1 MIDQVTIDKILDAA
15 QIVDVVSDFVTLR
28 KRGVNYVGLCPFHDD
43 RTPSFSVSPSRNI
56 CKCFACGK
64 GGNPVHFIMEHE
76 QVTYVE
82 ALKYLAKKYGIEV
95 KERELSSEERQAQ
108 NDRESSFIVNQ
119 FARDYYHDILLNN
132 PDGRNIGLAYFRNR
146 GFRDDI
152 IEKFQLGYALQQRD
166 AFPKTALS
174 KGYNEKYLISY
185 EVQMKVDGKDKSV
198 TKGTGICYK
207 RDDGQLVDRYAGRVI
222 FPWISLSGKV
232 IAFGARLLD
241 SRTKGVAQKYVNSP
255 NSEIFTKERELYG
268 IFQAKKAIVKEDC
281 VYMVEGYT
289 DVISMHQCGVENVVA
304 NSGTALSKY
313 QINILH
319 RFTNNIVLL
328 YDGDEAGIH
337 AATRGA
343 EMLLQEGMTVKVC
356 LLPDGDD
363 PDSFARKH
371 TADEYRQFI
380 NDHSVDYIRFITSML
395 LKQAGNDPL
404 KRGAAIREVT
414 KAIAIIPEAIMRDV
428 FIKEA
433 ADMLGVE
440 EKRMVG
446 YVAEQRQKNRE
457 AEEKRRTTAAK
468 ASEESQP
475 SAPSQQEMP
484 PVAPLSDMGLEYREG
499 GNPQPQDAPIAG
511 GDSSQDFPFAGD
523 DPSQNSP
530 IAGGNTLQ
538 GSPSKIEEGENRG
551 NQKNAQMAKALYK
564 HERLIIQLVVRYG
577 EKTMAELTDEEGNIT
592 KVSVIDFVS
601 ANLEQDDMV
610 LSDPLFREMLRQ
622 AVEHQHDPEF
632 SAERYFINHPETAIS
647 KMALELV
654 SDRYQ
659 LSKYHYKNQTIVS
672 DENRLQEL
680 ATEIATS
687 YKYAIVNE
695 LLKEVMRQLQDPAI
709 AANELK
715 CAQTIKRYTEL
726 REVQAYLA
734 KILGE
739 RVILSV

>member
-1 MIDQVTIDKILDAA
+1 MIDQATIDRILDAA

-43 RTPSFSVSPSRNI
+43 RTPSFSVSPARNI

-76 QVTYVE
+76 QITYLE

-95 KERELSSEERQAQ
+95 KERELSNEERQAQ
-108 NDRESSFIVNQ
+108 NDRESAFIVNQ

-132 PDGRNIGLAYFRNR
+132 PDGRSIGLAYFRNR

-166 AFPKTALS
+166 AFPKTAIA
-174 KGYNEKYLISY
+174 KGYNEKFLTSY
-185 EVQMKVDGKDKSV
+185 EAKVKVNDRDETV

-207 RDDGQLVDRYAGRVI
+207 REDGQLVDRYAGRVI

-232 IAFGARLLD
+232 VAFGGRLLD

-255 NSEIFTKERELYG
+255 DSEIFHKERELYG

-337 AATRGA
+337 AATRSA
-343 EMLLQEGMTVKVC
+343 EMLLQEGMMVKVC

-371 TADEYRQFI
+371 TAQEYRQFI
-380 NDHSVDYIRFITSML
+380 DDNATDYIRFKTNLL

-404 KRGAAIREVT
+404 KRGEAIREIT

-433 ADMLGVE
+433 ADMLGIE

-446 YVAEQRQKNRE
+446 YVADQRKTNRE
-457 AEEKRRTTAAK
+457 AEDKRKAVAAQSPQVPQNQDVSQGP
-468 ASEESQP
+468 APLDVVSSQSEMRD
-475 SAPSQQEMP
+475 APPMP
-484 PVAPLSDMGLEYREG
+484 PIDDLPNRDMSPNREEVQA
-499 GNPQPQDAPIAG
+499 GNELI
-511 GDSSQDFPFAGD
+511 SVNSQ
-523 DPSQNSP
+523 S
-530 IAGGNTLQ
+530 
-538 GSPSKIEEGENRG
+538 
-551 NQKNAQMAKALYK
+551 AKALYK
-564 HERLIIQLVVRYG
+564 YEFHIMQLVVRYG
-577 EKTMAELTDEEGNIT
+577 EKIMCELTDEEGNNT
-592 KVSVIDFVS
+592 PVTVIDFVS
-601 ANLEQDDMV
+601 STLEQDDMV
-610 LSDPLFREMLRQ
+610 LTNPLFREMLKL
-622 AVEHQHDPEF
+622 AVEHQHETDF
-632 SAERYFINHPETAIS
+632 SAERYFINHPNTAIS
-647 KMALELV
+647 QMALELV
-654 SDRYQ
+654 SERYQ
-659 LSKYHYKNQTIVS
+659 LSKYHSKYQTIVA
-672 DENRLQEL
+672 DDQRLQEL
-680 ATEIATS
+680 STEITIS

-695 LLKEVMRQLQDPAI
+695 SLQEVLRQLQDPAI
-709 AANELK
+709 AIDGLK

-726 REVQAYLA
+726 REIQAELA
-734 KILGE
+734 KRLGE
-739 RVILSV
+739 RVVLTF

>member
-1 MIDQVTIDKILDAA
+1 MIDQATVDRILDAA

-43 RTPSFSVSPSRNI
+43 RTPSFSVSPARNI

-95 KERELSSEERQAQ
+95 KERELSTEERQAQ
-108 NDRESSFIVNQ
+108 NDRESAFIVNQ
-119 FARDYYHDILLNN
+119 FARDYYHDLLLHH
-132 PDGRNIGLAYFRNR
+132 PDGRSIGMAYFRNR

-166 AFPKTALS
+166 AFPKAALA
-174 KGYNEKYLISY
+174 KGFNEKFLTSFETQVRVNGREETVI
-185 EVQMKVDGKDKSV
+185 
-198 TKGTGICYK
+198 KGTGICYK

-232 IAFGARLLD
+232 IAFGGRLLD

-255 NSEIFTKERELYG
+255 DAEIFHKERELYG

-319 RFTNNIVLL
+319 RFTDNIVLL

-337 AATRGA
+337 AATRSA

-371 TADEYRQFI
+371 TAQEYRQFI
-380 NDHSVDYIRFITSML
+380 ADHATDYIRFKTNL
-395 LKQAGNDPL
+395 LLMQAGADPL
-404 KRGAAIREVT
+404 KRAEAIREVT
-414 KAIAIIPEAIMRDV
+414 KAIAIIPEDIMRDV

-433 ADMLGVE
+433 ADMLGIE

-446 YVAEQRQKNRE
+446 YVAEQRQKNRA
-457 AEEKRRTTAAK
+457 AEEKRGAAAVQPAVPSDELEMP
-468 ASEESQP
+468 ASEVP
-475 SAPSQQEMP
+475 
-484 PVAPLSDMGLEYREG
+484 
-499 GNPQPQDAPIAG
+499 DAPPMPDLPPMG
-511 GDSSQDFPFAGD
+511 ESSVQPTAI
-523 DPSQNSP
+523 DPQ
-530 IAGGNTLQ
+530 L
-538 GSPSKIEEGENRG
+538 
-551 NQKNAQMAKALYK
+551 AK
-564 HERLIIQLVVRYG
+564 RLFMYEQAIMQLVVRYG
-577 EKTMAELTDEEGNIT
+577 EKKMCDMTDEGGNLVP
-592 KVSVIDFVS
+592 VSVIDFVS
-601 ANLEQDDMV
+601 ATLEQDDMT
-610 LSDPLFREMLRQ
+610 LSNPMFREMLKQ
-622 AVEHQHDPEF
+622 AVEHQHDPDF
-632 SAERYFINHPETAIS
+632 CAERYFINHPATAIS
-647 KMALELV
+647 QMALELV
-654 SDRYQ
+654 SERYQ
-659 LSKYHYKNQTIVS
+659 LSKYHFKNQTVVT
-672 DENRLQEL
+672 DEYRLQEL
-680 ATEIATS
+680 TVEIAIS
-687 YKYAIVNE
+687 YKYAIINE
-695 LLKEVMRQLQDPAI
+695 QLKEVMRLLQDPVV
-709 AANELK
+709 AADEVK
-715 CAQTIKRYTEL
+715 CAQTIQRYTEL
-726 REVQAYLA
+726 REIQAELA
-734 KILGE
+734 KRLGE
-739 RVILSV
+739 RVVLTF

>member
-1 MIDQVTIDKILDAA
+1 MIDQATVDRILDAA

-43 RTPSFSVSPSRNI
+43 RTPSFSVSPARNI

-76 QVTYVE
+76 QITYTE

-95 KERELSSEERQAQ
+95 KERELSNEERQAQ
-108 NDRESSFIVNQ
+108 NDRESAFIVNQ

-132 PDGRNIGLAYFRNR
+132 PDGRSIGLAYFRNR

-166 AFPKTALS
+166 AFPKTAIA
-174 KGYNEKYLISY
+174 KGYNEKYLTSY
-185 EVQMKVDGKDKSV
+185 ETKVKVNDRDETV
-198 TKGTGICYK
+198 MKGTGICYK

-232 IAFGARLLD
+232 VAFGGRLLD

-255 NSEIFTKERELYG
+255 DSEIFHKERELYG

-319 RFTNNIVLL
+319 RFTNNIILL

-371 TADEYRQFI
+371 TAQEYRQFI
-380 NDHSVDYIRFITSML
+380 NDNATDYIRFKTGL
-395 LKQAGNDPL
+395 LLRQAGNDPL
-404 KRGAAIREVT
+404 KRGDAIREVT
-414 KAIAIIPEAIMRDV
+414 KSIAIIPEAIMRDV

-433 ADMLGVE
+433 ADMLGIE

-446 YVAEQRQKNRE
+446 YVADQRKANRD
-457 AEEKRRTTAAK
+457 AEEKRKAVAAQSPQAAQDRD
-468 ASEESQP
+468 ASQGPAPLNPASSQP
-475 SAPSQQEMP
+475 EMP
-484 PVAPLSDMGLEYREG
+484 DTPPMPSIDDLPDGDMSLTGE
-499 GNPQPQDAPIAG
+499 Q
-511 GDSSQDFPFAGD
+511 SQTDND
-523 DPSQNSP
+523 QSMKVNSQF
-530 IAGGNTLQ
+530 
-538 GSPSKIEEGENRG
+538 
-551 NQKNAQMAKALYK
+551 AKALYK
-564 HERLIIQLVVRYG
+564 YELHVMQLVARYG
-577 EKTMAELTDEEGNIT
+577 EKVMCELTDEEGNKT
-592 KVSVIDFVS
+592 PVTVIDFVHS
-601 ANLEQDDMV
+601 TLEQDDMV
-610 LSDPLFREMLRQ
+610 LTNPLFREMLKL
-622 AVEHQHDPEF
+622 AVEHQHDTDF
-632 SAERYFINHPETAIS
+632 CAERYFINHPNTAIS
-647 KMALELV
+647 QMALELV
-654 SDRYQ
+654 SERYQ
-659 LSKYHYKNQTIVS
+659 LSKYHSKYQTIVA
-672 DENRLQEL
+672 DEERLQDL
-680 ATEIATS
+680 SAEITIS

-695 LLKEVMRQLQDPAI
+695 SLKEVLSQLQDPTI
-709 AANELK
+709 ATNSLK

-726 REVQAYLA
+726 REVQAVLA
-734 KILGE
+734 KRLGE
-739 RVILSV
+739 RVVLTF

>member
-1 MIDQVTIDKILDAA
+1 MIDQATVDRILDAA

-43 RTPSFSVSPSRNI
+43 RTPSFSVSPARNI

-76 QVTYVE
+76 QITYVE

-95 KERELSSEERQAQ
+95 KERELTNDERQAQ
-108 NDRESSFIVNQ
+108 SDRESAFIVNQ

-132 PDGRNIGLAYFRNR
+132 VDGRSIGLAYFRNR

-152 IEKFQLGYALQQRD
+152 IEKFQLGYALPQRD
-166 AFPKTALS
+166 ALPKAALS
-174 KGYNEKYLISY
+174 KGFNEKFLTSY
-185 EVQMKVDGKDKSV
+185 ETKVMVDGKEQTV

-207 RDDGQLVDRYAGRVI
+207 REDGQLVDRYAGRVI
-222 FPWISLSGKV
+222 FPWFSLSGKV
-232 IAFGARLLD
+232 IAFGGRLLD

-255 NSEIFTKERELYG
+255 DTEIFHKERELYG

-337 AATRGA
+337 AATRSA
-343 EMLLQEGMTVKVC
+343 EMLLQDGMTVKVC

-371 TADEYRQFI
+371 TAQEYRQFI
-380 NDHSVDYIRFITSML
+380 DDHATDYIRFKTDL
-395 LKQAGNDPL
+395 LLRQAGNDPL
-404 KRGAAIREVT
+404 KRGEAIREIT

-446 YVAEQRQKNRE
+446 YVATQRKTNRE
-457 AEEKRRTTAAK
+457 AEEKRRALAAQ
-468 ASEESQP
+468 APNSPQDPATPQP
-475 SAPSQQEMP
+475 EIPLAPMTQPEMP
-484 PVAPLSDMGLEYREG
+484 
-499 GNPQPQDAPIAG
+499 DAPPLPTMEDLPQG
-511 GDSSQDFPFAGD
+511 GSGHVSKQSTA
-523 DPSQNSP
+523 NSP
-530 IAGGNTLQ
+530 F
-538 GSPSKIEEGENRG
+538 SE
-551 NQKNAQMAKALYK
+551 ALYK
-564 HERLIIQLVVRYG
+564 YERSIIQLVVRYG
-577 EKTMAELTDEEGNIT
+577 EKTMCELTDDEGNT
-592 KVSVIDFVS
+592 TPVSEIDFVD
-601 ANLEQDDMV
+601 ATLHQDDV
-610 LSDPLFREMLRQ
+610 TLTHPLFREMLRL
-622 AVEHQHDPEF
+622 AVEHQHDADYT
-632 SAERYFINHPETAIS
+632 AERYFINHPDTTIS
-647 KMALELV
+647 QMALELV

-659 LSKYHYKNQTIVS
+659 LSKYHFKNQTIVT
-672 DENRLQEL
+672 DDNRLQEL
-680 ATEIATS
+680 ATEITIN

-695 LLKEVMRQLQDPAI
+695 SLKEVMRQLQDPVI
-709 AANELK
+709 VNNEVK
-715 CAQTIKRYTEL
+715 CAQIIQRYTEL
-726 REVQAYLA
+726 REVQADFA
-734 KILGE
+734 KRLGE
-739 RVILSV
+739 RVILEF

>member
-1 MIDQVTIDKILDAA
+1 MIDQATIDRILDAA

-43 RTPSFSVSPSRNI
+43 RTPSFSVSPARNI

-76 QVTYVE
+76 QITYLE

-95 KERELSSEERQAQ
+95 KERELSNEERQAQ
-108 NDRESSFIVNQ
+108 NDRESAFIVNQ

-132 PDGRNIGLAYFRNR
+132 PDGRSIGLAYFRSR

-166 AFPKTALS
+166 AFPKTAIA
-174 KGYNEKYLISY
+174 KGYNEKFLTSY
-185 EVQMKVDGKDKSV
+185 EAKVKVNDRDETV

-207 RDDGQLVDRYAGRVI
+207 REDGQLVDRYAGRVI

-232 IAFGARLLD
+232 VAFGGRLLD

-255 NSEIFTKERELYG
+255 DSEIFHKERELYG

-337 AATRGA
+337 AATRSA

-371 TADEYRQFI
+371 TAQEYRQFI
-380 NDHSVDYIRFITSML
+380 DDNATDYIRFKTNLL

-404 KRGAAIREVT
+404 KRGEAIREIT

-433 ADMLGVE
+433 ADMLGIE

-446 YVAEQRQKNRE
+446 YVADQRKTNRE
-457 AEEKRRTTAAK
+457 AEDKRKAVAAQTP
-468 ASEESQP
+468 STSQNQDAMQGP
-475 SAPSQQEMP
+475 VSPQGEMP
-484 PVAPLSDMGLEYREG
+484 
-499 GNPQPQDAPIAG
+499 DAPPMPQVDDLPNRDMSPNREEVQAG
-511 GDSSQDFPFAGD
+511 NELISVNSQ
-523 DPSQNSP
+523 S
-530 IAGGNTLQ
+530 
-538 GSPSKIEEGENRG
+538 
-551 NQKNAQMAKALYK
+551 AKALYK
-564 HERLIIQLVVRYG
+564 YEFHIMQLVVRYG
-577 EKTMAELTDEEGNIT
+577 EKIMCELTDEEGNNT
-592 KVSVIDFVS
+592 PVTVIDFVS
-601 ANLEQDDMV
+601 STLEQDDMV
-610 LSDPLFREMLRQ
+610 LTNPLFREMLKL
-622 AVEHQHDPEF
+622 AVEHQHETDF
-632 SAERYFINHPETAIS
+632 SAERYFINHPNTAIS
-647 KMALELV
+647 QMALELV
-654 SDRYQ
+654 SERYQ
-659 LSKYHYKNQTIVS
+659 LSKYHSKYQTIVA
-672 DENRLQEL
+672 DDQRLQEL
-680 ATEIATS
+680 STEITIS

-695 LLKEVMRQLQDPAI
+695 SLQEVLRQLQDPAI
-709 AANELK
+709 AIDGLK

-726 REVQAYLA
+726 REIQAELA
-734 KILGE
+734 KRLGE
-739 RVILSV
+739 RVVLTF

>member
-1 MIDQVTIDKILDAA
+1 MIDQATIDRILDAA
-15 QIVDVVSDFVTLR
+15 QIVGVVSDFVTLR

-43 RTPSFSVSPSRNI
+43 RTPSFSVSPARNI

-76 QVTYVE
+76 QITYLE

-95 KERELSSEERQAQ
+95 KERELSNEERQAQ
-108 NDRESSFIVNQ
+108 NDRESAFIVNQ

-132 PDGRNIGLAYFRNR
+132 PDGRSIGMAYFRSR

-166 AFPKTALS
+166 AFPKTAIA
-174 KGYNEKYLISY
+174 KGYNEKFLTSY
-185 EVQMKVDGKDKSV
+185 EAKVKVNDRDETV

-207 RDDGQLVDRYAGRVI
+207 REDGQLVDRYAGRVI

-232 IAFGARLLD
+232 VAFGGRLLD

-255 NSEIFTKERELYG
+255 DSEIFHKERELYG

-337 AATRGA
+337 AATRSA

-371 TADEYRQFI
+371 TAQEYRQFI
-380 NDHSVDYIRFITSML
+380 DDNATDYIRFKTNLL

-404 KRGAAIREVT
+404 KRGEAIREIT

-433 ADMLGVE
+433 ADMLGIE

-446 YVAEQRQKNRE
+446 YVADQRKTNRE
-457 AEEKRRTTAAK
+457 AEDKRKAVAAQTP
-468 ASEESQP
+468 ATSQNQDAMQGP
-475 SAPSQQEMP
+475 VSPQGEMP
-484 PVAPLSDMGLEYREG
+484 
-499 GNPQPQDAPIAG
+499 DAPPMPPIDDLPNRDMSPNREEVQAG
-511 GDSSQDFPFAGD
+511 NELISVNSQ
-523 DPSQNSP
+523 S
-530 IAGGNTLQ
+530 
-538 GSPSKIEEGENRG
+538 
-551 NQKNAQMAKALYK
+551 AKALYK
-564 HERLIIQLVVRYG
+564 YEFHIMQLVVRYG
-577 EKTMAELTDEEGNIT
+577 EKVMCELTDEEGNNT
-592 KVSVIDFVS
+592 PVTVIDFVS
-601 ANLEQDDMV
+601 STLEQDDMV
-610 LSDPLFREMLRQ
+610 LTNPLFREMLKL
-622 AVEHQHDPEF
+622 AVEHQHETDF
-632 SAERYFINHPETAIS
+632 SAERYFINHPNTAIS
-647 KMALELV
+647 QMALELV
-654 SDRYQ
+654 SERYQ
-659 LSKYHYKNQTIVS
+659 LSKYHSKYQTIVA
-672 DENRLQEL
+672 DDQRLQEL
-680 ATEIATS
+680 STEITIS

-695 LLKEVMRQLQDPAI
+695 SLQEVLRQLQDPAI
-709 AANELK
+709 AIDGLK

-726 REVQAYLA
+726 REIQAELA
-734 KILGE
+734 KRLGE
-739 RVILSV
+739 RVVLTF

>member
-1 MIDQVTIDKILDAA
+1 MIDQATIDRILDAA

-43 RTPSFSVSPSRNI
+43 RTPSFSVSPARNI

-76 QVTYVE
+76 QITYIE

-95 KERELSSEERQAQ
+95 KERELSNEERQAQ
-108 NDRESSFIVNQ
+108 NDRESAFIVNQ

-132 PDGRNIGLAYFRNR
+132 PDGRSIGMAYFRSR

-166 AFPKTALS
+166 AFPKTAIA
-174 KGYNEKYLISY
+174 KGYNEKFLTSY
-185 EVQMKVDGKDKSV
+185 EAKVKVNDRDETV

-207 RDDGQLVDRYAGRVI
+207 REDGQLVDRYAGRVI

-232 IAFGARLLD
+232 VAFGGRLLD

-255 NSEIFTKERELYG
+255 DSEIFHKERELYG

-337 AATRGA
+337 AATRSA

-371 TADEYRQFI
+371 TAQEYRQFI
-380 NDHSVDYIRFITSML
+380 DDNATDYIRFKTNLL

-404 KRGAAIREVT
+404 KRGEAIREIT

-428 FIKEA
+428 FIKES
-433 ADMLGVE
+433 ADMLGIE

-446 YVAEQRQKNRE
+446 YVADQRKTNRE
-457 AEEKRRTTAAK
+457 AEDKRKAVAAQSPQVPQNQDVSQGP
-468 ASEESQP
+468 APLDVVSSQSEMRD
-475 SAPSQQEMP
+475 APPMP
-484 PVAPLSDMGLEYREG
+484 PIDDLPNRDMSPNREEVQA
-499 GNPQPQDAPIAG
+499 GNELI
-511 GDSSQDFPFAGD
+511 SVNSQ
-523 DPSQNSP
+523 S
-530 IAGGNTLQ
+530 
-538 GSPSKIEEGENRG
+538 
-551 NQKNAQMAKALYK
+551 AKALYK
-564 HERLIIQLVVRYG
+564 YEFHIMQLVVRYG
-577 EKTMAELTDEEGNIT
+577 EKVMCELTDEEGNNT
-592 KVSVIDFVS
+592 PVTVIDFVS
-601 ANLEQDDMV
+601 STLEQDDMV
-610 LSDPLFREMLRQ
+610 LTNPLFREMLRL
-622 AVEHQHDPEF
+622 AVEHQHETDF
-632 SAERYFINHPETAIS
+632 SAERYFINHPNTAIS
-647 KMALELV
+647 QMALELV
-654 SDRYQ
+654 SERYQ
-659 LSKYHYKNQTIVS
+659 LSKYHSKYQTIVA
-672 DENRLQEL
+672 DDQRLQEL
-680 ATEIATS
+680 STEITIS

-695 LLKEVMRQLQDPAI
+695 SLQEVLRQLQDPAI
-709 AANELK
+709 AIDGLK

-726 REVQAYLA
+726 REIQAELA
-734 KILGE
+734 KRLGE
-739 RVILSV
+739 RVVLTF

>member
-1 MIDQVTIDKILDAA
+1 MIDQATIDRILDAA

-43 RTPSFSVSPSRNI
+43 RTPSFSVSPARNI

-76 QVTYVE
+76 QITYIE

-95 KERELSSEERQAQ
+95 KERELSNEERQAQ
-108 NDRESSFIVNQ
+108 NDRESAFIVNQ

-132 PDGRNIGLAYFRNR
+132 PDGRSIGMAYFRSR

-166 AFPKTALS
+166 AFPKTAIA
-174 KGYNEKYLISY
+174 KGYNEKFLTSY
-185 EVQMKVDGKDKSV
+185 EAKVKVNDRDETV

-207 RDDGQLVDRYAGRVI
+207 REDGQLVDRYAGRVI

-232 IAFGARLLD
+232 VAFGGRLLD

-255 NSEIFTKERELYG
+255 DSEIFHKERELYG

-337 AATRGA
+337 AATRSA

-371 TADEYRQFI
+371 TAQEYRQFI
-380 NDHSVDYIRFITSML
+380 DDNATDYIRFKTNLL

-404 KRGAAIREVT
+404 KRGEAIREIT

-433 ADMLGVE
+433 ADMLGIE

-446 YVAEQRQKNRE
+446 YVADQRKTNRE
-457 AEEKRRTTAAK
+457 AEDKRKAVAAQSPQVPQYQDVSQGP
-468 ASEESQP
+468 APLDVVSSQSEMRD
-475 SAPSQQEMP
+475 APPMP
-484 PVAPLSDMGLEYREG
+484 PIDDLPNRDMSPNREEVQA
-499 GNPQPQDAPIAG
+499 GNELI
-511 GDSSQDFPFAGD
+511 SVNSQ
-523 DPSQNSP
+523 S
-530 IAGGNTLQ
+530 
-538 GSPSKIEEGENRG
+538 
-551 NQKNAQMAKALYK
+551 AKALYK
-564 HERLIIQLVVRYG
+564 YEFHIMQLVVRYG
-577 EKTMAELTDEEGNIT
+577 EKIMCELTDEEGNNT
-592 KVSVIDFVS
+592 PVTVIDFVS
-601 ANLEQDDMV
+601 STLEQDDMV
-610 LSDPLFREMLRQ
+610 LTNPLFREMLKL
-622 AVEHQHDPEF
+622 AVEHQHETDF
-632 SAERYFINHPETAIS
+632 SAERYFINHPNTAIS
-647 KMALELV
+647 QMALELV
-654 SDRYQ
+654 SERYQ
-659 LSKYHYKNQTIVS
+659 LSKYHSKYQTIVA
-672 DENRLQEL
+672 DDQRLQEL
-680 ATEIATS
+680 STEITIS

-695 LLKEVMRQLQDPAI
+695 SLQEVLRQLQDPAI
-709 AANELK
+709 AIDGLK

-726 REVQAYLA
+726 REIQAELA
-734 KILGE
+734 KRLGE
-739 RVILSV
+739 RVVLTF

>member
-1 MIDQVTIDKILDAA
+1 MIDQATIDRILDAA

-43 RTPSFSVSPSRNI
+43 RTPSFSVSPARNI

-76 QVTYVE
+76 QITYLE

-95 KERELSSEERQAQ
+95 KERELSNEERQAQ
-108 NDRESSFIVNQ
+108 NDRESAFIVNQ

-132 PDGRNIGLAYFRNR
+132 PDGRSIGMAYFRSR

-166 AFPKTALS
+166 AFPKTAIA
-174 KGYNEKYLISY
+174 KGYNEKFLTSY
-185 EVQMKVDGKDKSV
+185 EAKVKVNDRDETV

-207 RDDGQLVDRYAGRVI
+207 REDGQLVDRYAGRVI

-232 IAFGARLLD
+232 VAFGGRLLD

-255 NSEIFTKERELYG
+255 DSEIFHKERELYG

-337 AATRGA
+337 AATRSA

-371 TADEYRQFI
+371 TAQEYRQFI
-380 NDHSVDYIRFITSML
+380 DDNATDYIRFKTNLL

-404 KRGAAIREVT
+404 KRGEAIREIT

-433 ADMLGVE
+433 ADMLGIE

-446 YVAEQRQKNRE
+446 YVADQRKTNRE
-457 AEEKRRTTAAK
+457 AEDKRKAVAAQTP
-468 ASEESQP
+468 ATSQNQDAMQGP
-475 SAPSQQEMP
+475 VSPQGEMP
-484 PVAPLSDMGLEYREG
+484 
-499 GNPQPQDAPIAG
+499 DAPPMPQVDDLPNRDMSPNREEVQAG
-511 GDSSQDFPFAGD
+511 NELISVNSQ
-523 DPSQNSP
+523 S
-530 IAGGNTLQ
+530 
-538 GSPSKIEEGENRG
+538 
-551 NQKNAQMAKALYK
+551 AKALYK
-564 HERLIIQLVVRYG
+564 YEFHIMQLVVRYG
-577 EKTMAELTDEEGNIT
+577 EKIMCELTDEEGNNT
-592 KVSVIDFVS
+592 PVTVIDFVS
-601 ANLEQDDMV
+601 STLEQDDMV
-610 LSDPLFREMLRQ
+610 LTNPLFREMLKL
-622 AVEHQHDPEF
+622 AVEHQHETDF
-632 SAERYFINHPETAIS
+632 SAERYFINHPNTAIS
-647 KMALELV
+647 QMALELV
-654 SDRYQ
+654 SERYQ
-659 LSKYHYKNQTIVS
+659 LSKYHSKYQTIVA
-672 DENRLQEL
+672 DDQRLQEL
-680 ATEIATS
+680 STEITIS

-695 LLKEVMRQLQDPAI
+695 SLQEVLRQLQDPAI
-709 AANELK
+709 AIDGLK

-726 REVQAYLA
+726 REIQAELA
-734 KILGE
+734 KRLGE
-739 RVILSV
+739 RVVLTF

>member
-1 MIDQVTIDKILDAA
+1 MIDQATIDRILDAA

-43 RTPSFSVSPSRNI
+43 RTPSFSVSPARNI

-76 QVTYVE
+76 QITYIE

-95 KERELSSEERQAQ
+95 KERELSNEERQAQ
-108 NDRESSFIVNQ
+108 NDRESAFIVNQ

-132 PDGRNIGLAYFRNR
+132 PDGRSIGMAYFRSR

-166 AFPKTALS
+166 AFPKTAIA
-174 KGYNEKYLISY
+174 KGYNEKFLTSY
-185 EVQMKVDGKDKSV
+185 EAKVKVNDRDETV

-207 RDDGQLVDRYAGRVI
+207 REDGQLVDRYAGRVI

-232 IAFGARLLD
+232 VAFGGRLLD

-255 NSEIFTKERELYG
+255 DSEIFHKERELYG

-337 AATRGA
+337 AATRSA

-371 TADEYRQFI
+371 TAQEYRQFI
-380 NDHSVDYIRFITSML
+380 DDNATDYIRFKTNLL

-404 KRGAAIREVT
+404 KRGEAIREIT

-433 ADMLGVE
+433 ADMLGIE

-446 YVAEQRQKNRE
+446 YVADQRKTNRE
-457 AEEKRRTTAAK
+457 AEDKRKAVAAQTP
-468 ASEESQP
+468 ATSQNQDAMQGP
-475 SAPSQQEMP
+475 VSPQGEMP
-484 PVAPLSDMGLEYREG
+484 
-499 GNPQPQDAPIAG
+499 DAPPMPQVDDLPNRDMSPNREEVQAG
-511 GDSSQDFPFAGD
+511 NELISVNSQ
-523 DPSQNSP
+523 S
-530 IAGGNTLQ
+530 
-538 GSPSKIEEGENRG
+538 
-551 NQKNAQMAKALYK
+551 AKALYK
-564 HERLIIQLVVRYG
+564 YEFHIMQLVVRYG
-577 EKTMAELTDEEGNIT
+577 EKIMCELTDEEGNNT
-592 KVSVIDFVS
+592 PVTVIDFVS
-601 ANLEQDDMV
+601 STLEQDDMV
-610 LSDPLFREMLRQ
+610 LTNPLFREMLKL
-622 AVEHQHDPEF
+622 AVEHQHETDF
-632 SAERYFINHPETAIS
+632 SAERYFINHPNTAIS
-647 KMALELV
+647 QMALELV
-654 SDRYQ
+654 SERYQ
-659 LSKYHYKNQTIVS
+659 LSKYHSKYQTIVA
-672 DENRLQEL
+672 DDQRLQEL
-680 ATEIATS
+680 STEITIS

-695 LLKEVMRQLQDPAI
+695 SLQEVLRQLQDPAI
-709 AANELK
+709 AIDGLK

-726 REVQAYLA
+726 REIQAELA
-734 KILGE
+734 KRLGE
-739 RVILSV
+739 RVVLTF

>member
-1 MIDQVTIDKILDAA
+1 MIDQATVDRILDAA

-43 RTPSFSVSPSRNI
+43 RTPSFSVSPARNI

-76 QVTYVE
+76 QITYTE

-95 KERELSSEERQAQ
+95 KERELSNEERQAQ
-108 NDRESSFIVNQ
+108 NDRESAFIVNQ

-132 PDGRNIGLAYFRNR
+132 PDGRSIGLAYFRNR

-166 AFPKTALS
+166 AFPRTAIA
-174 KGYNEKYLISY
+174 KGYNEKFLTSY
-185 EVQMKVDGKDKSV
+185 ETKVKEDGKEKDV
-198 TKGTGICYK
+198 VKGTGICYK

-232 IAFGARLLD
+232 VAFGGRLLD

-255 NSEIFTKERELYG
+255 DSEIFHKERELYG

-319 RFTNNIVLL
+319 RFTNNIILL

-371 TADEYRQFI
+371 TAQEYRQFI
-380 NDHSVDYIRFITSML
+380 NDNATDYIRFKTGL
-395 LKQAGNDPL
+395 LLRQAGNDPL
-404 KRGAAIREVT
+404 KRGDAIREVT
-414 KAIAIIPEAIMRDV
+414 KSIAIIPEAIMRDV

-433 ADMLGVE
+433 ADMLGIE

-446 YVAEQRQKNRE
+446 YVADQRKANRD
-457 AEEKRRTTAAK
+457 AEEKRKAVAAQSPQAAQDRD
-468 ASEESQP
+468 ASQGPAPLNPTSSQP
-475 SAPSQQEMP
+475 EMP
-484 PVAPLSDMGLEYREG
+484 
-499 GNPQPQDAPIAG
+499 DAPPMPSIDDLPD
-511 GDSSQDFPFAGD
+511 GDMSLTGEQSQTDND
-523 DPSQNSP
+523 QSMTVNSQF
-530 IAGGNTLQ
+530 
-538 GSPSKIEEGENRG
+538 
-551 NQKNAQMAKALYK
+551 AKALYK
-564 HERLIIQLVVRYG
+564 YELHVMQLVARYG
-577 EKTMAELTDEEGNIT
+577 EKVMCELTDEEGNKT
-592 KVSVIDFVS
+592 PVTVIDFVHS
-601 ANLEQDDMV
+601 TLEQDDMV
-610 LSDPLFREMLRQ
+610 LTNPLFREMLKL
-622 AVEHQHDPEF
+622 AVEHQHDTDF
-632 SAERYFINHPETAIS
+632 CAERYFINHPNTAIS
-647 KMALELV
+647 QMALELV
-654 SDRYQ
+654 SERYQ
-659 LSKYHYKNQTIVS
+659 LSKYHSKYQTIVA
-672 DENRLQEL
+672 DEERLQDL
-680 ATEIATS
+680 SAEITIS

-695 LLKEVMRQLQDPAI
+695 SLKEVLRQLQDPTI
-709 AANELK
+709 ATNSLK

-726 REVQAYLA
+726 REVQAVLA
-734 KILGE
+734 KRLGE
-739 RVILSV
+739 RVVLTF

>member
-1 MIDQVTIDKILDAA
+1 MIDQATVDRILDAA

-43 RTPSFSVSPSRNI
+43 RTPSFSVSPARNI

-76 QVTYVE
+76 QITYTE

-95 KERELSSEERQAQ
+95 KERELSNEERQAQ
-108 NDRESSFIVNQ
+108 NDRESAFIVNQ

-132 PDGRNIGLAYFRNR
+132 PDGRSIGLAYFRNR

-166 AFPKTALS
+166 AFPKTAIA
-174 KGYNEKYLISY
+174 KGYSEKFLTSY
-185 EVQMKVDGKDKSV
+185 ETKVKEDGKEKDV
-198 TKGTGICYK
+198 VKGTGICYK

-232 IAFGARLLD
+232 VAFGGRLLD

-255 NSEIFTKERELYG
+255 DSEIFHKERELYG

-319 RFTNNIVLL
+319 RFTNNIILL

-337 AATRGA
+337 AATRSA

-371 TADEYRQFI
+371 TAQEYRQFI
-380 NDHSVDYIRFITSML
+380 DEHATDYIRFKTSL
-395 LKQAGNDPL
+395 LLRQAGNDPL
-404 KRGAAIREVT
+404 KRGEAIREVT

-433 ADMLGVE
+433 ADMLGIE

-446 YVAEQRQKNRE
+446 YVADQRKANRD
-457 AEEKRRTTAAK
+457 AEEKRKAVAAQSPQAAQDQD
-468 ASEESQP
+468 ASQGPAPLNPASSQP
-475 SAPSQQEMP
+475 EMP
-484 PVAPLSDMGLEYREG
+484 DTPPMPSIDDLPDGDMSFTGE
-499 GNPQPQDAPIAG
+499 Q
-511 GDSSQDFPFAGD
+511 SQTENDQSMKVN
-523 DPSQNSP
+523 SQF
-530 IAGGNTLQ
+530 
-538 GSPSKIEEGENRG
+538 
-551 NQKNAQMAKALYK
+551 AKALYK
-564 HERLIIQLVVRYG
+564 YELHVMQLVARYG
-577 EKTMAELTDEEGNIT
+577 EKVMCELTDEEGNKT
-592 KVSVIDFVS
+592 PVTVIDFVHS
-601 ANLEQDDMV
+601 TLEQDDMV
-610 LSDPLFREMLRQ
+610 LTNPLFREMLKL
-622 AVEHQHDPEF
+622 AVEHQHDTDF
-632 SAERYFINHPETAIS
+632 CAERYFINHPNTAIS
-647 KMALELV
+647 QMALELV
-654 SDRYQ
+654 SERYQ
-659 LSKYHYKNQTIVS
+659 LSKYHSKYQTIVA
-672 DENRLQEL
+672 DEERLQDL
-680 ATEIATS
+680 SAEITIS

-695 LLKEVMRQLQDPAI
+695 SLKEVLSQLQDPTI
-709 AANELK
+709 ATNSLK

-726 REVQAYLA
+726 REVQAVLA
-734 KILGE
+734 KRLGE
-739 RVILSV
+739 RVVLTF